1 MTCLRILCVHED
13 KSVLETLGRALQT
26 AGYEVLPVADGQSAL
41 LKLASERV
49 DGIVLDYEMK
59 APDGRS
65 LRNQI
70 QHLHPNVPMLLFSD
84 VDEIRDMP
92 LHVFGAYLEH
102 PEVSALALMD

>member
-1 MTCLRILCVHED
+1 MTMLRILCVHED
-13 KSVLETLGRALQT
+13 ESVLETLGRALQT
-26 AGYEVLPVADGQSAL
+26 AGYGMLSAKDGEGAL
-41 LKLASERV
+41 RMLSGERV
-49 DGIVLDYEMK
+49 NGIVLDYEMA

-70 QHLHPNVPMLLFSD
+70 QHLYPNVPMLLFSD

-102 PEVSALALMD
+102 PEVSALALME